1 MFLKTVIVC
10 VLLIA
15 NLSCLIATPYGYN
28 GDWDN
33 GWDWDNGNDN
43 DYDNAALVDRK
54 SLTIDHR
61 RCHVRRVTFLGC

>member
-33 GWDWDNGNDN
+33 GWDWDNGYDN
-43 DYDNAALVDRK
+43 DYDN
-54 SLTIDHR
+54 
-61 RCHVRRVTFLGC
+61 GCCSYGYRYFRWFG